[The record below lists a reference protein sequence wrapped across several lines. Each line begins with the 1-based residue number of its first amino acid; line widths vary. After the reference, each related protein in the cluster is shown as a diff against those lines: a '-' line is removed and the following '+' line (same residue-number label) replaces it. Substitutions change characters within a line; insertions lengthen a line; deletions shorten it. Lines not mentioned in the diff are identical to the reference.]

1 MHRERRFL
9 SREYPCIWWELNSW
23 TVFFSKAINKSNM
36 PHARNHLQSIHN
48 ADNLEPTDLFSK
60 CQTFNTHSEDSQ
72 LKSLEC
78 VTSQQQAALRL
89 GVSHLLGWSEYL
101 TPIFTFKS
109 DWEGSIQRKIPETTP
124 YYFHAAGFWRFK
136 HRFPLSWLQTIISY
150 AVIIRTMD
158 I

>member
-1 MHRERRFL
+1 MHRERRFSFPGISL
-9 SREYPCIWWELNSW
+9 HLMGIEIPGQYSFQKQSTNQICRMPVI
-23 TVFFSKAINKSNM
+23 ISNQFTM
-36 PHARNHLQSIHN
+36 LITWSLQ
-48 ADNLEPTDLFSK
+48 TCFSK

-109 DWEGSIQRKIPETTP
+109 GLGGFHPKKDPWNDALLLSCCRFFEGSNTDFLSVGYKPS
-124 YYFHAAGFWRFK
+124 FHMR
-136 HRFPLSWLQTIISY
+136 S
-150 AVIIRTMD
+150 
-158 I
+158 